1 MKYIELPEK
10 LNIFMNL
17 ILDNKILVLMI
28 MALLLLTFLVINK
41 NISKIKYLIYITF
54 TFIIGLV
61 ITIITNSESLLATFD
76 NIINKVFLNIYFPS
90 VEVYL
95 LILLFSIILTINS
108 IVSKKIKNSYKVINI
123 IMFFTLFFLLISF
136 LLTIANKGIDIFDIN
151 SLYTDESCI
160 VLLQLSTQVFVL
172 WLIITL
178 IIYVVNAIID
188 RIDEQN
194 EQLPIVP
201 FNQDILSVNDNVVE
215 SSVEELKE
223 IIIEQD
229 EEIVELD
236 DLYIENAP
244 LEEDLVIENPIFA
257 EKPKDIVKFNLDEY
271 KVFSRILKDAII
283 LNSYKDKITKKDL
296 LDINALTGIYSKE
309 EFELYTKMLNMY
321 IN

>member
-17 ILDNKILVLMI
+17 ILANKILVLMV
-28 MALLLLTFLVINK
+28 MALLLLTFLAINK

-61 ITIITNSESLLATFD
+61 ITVITNSESLLATFD

-136 LLTIANKGIDIFDIN
+136 LLTIANKGVDIFDVN
-151 SLYTDESCI
+151 SVYADESCI

-172 WLIITL
+172 WLIIIL

-188 RIDEQN
+188 RIDEQK
-194 EQLPIVP
+194 EQLAIVP
-201 FNQDILSVNDNVVE
+201 FNNDILSVNDNIVE
-215 SSVEELKE
+215 SFVEELKE

-236 DLYIENAP
+236 DLYTENAP

-257 EKPKDIVKFNLDEY
+257 EKPKDIVKFNLDDY

-309 EFELYTKMLNMY
+309 EFELYTKMLNTY

>member
-61 ITIITNSESLLATFD
+61 ITIITNSDSLLATFD

-178 IIYVVNAIID
+178 IIYVINAIID
-188 RIDEQN
+188 RIDEQK

-201 FNQDILSVNDNVVE
+201 FNQDILSINDDVVE
-215 SSVEELKE
+215 SSVEELKD
-223 IIIEQD
+223 IIIQQD
-229 EEIVELD
+229 EEIIELD
-236 DLYIENAP
+236 DLYIDNAP

-257 EKPKDIVKFNLDEY
+257 EKTKDIVKFNLDDY

>member
-17 ILDNKILVLMI
+17 ILANKILVLMI

-61 ITIITNSESLLATFD
+61 ITVITNSESLLATFD

-136 LLTIANKGIDIFDIN
+136 LLTIANKGVDIFDVN
-151 SLYTDESCI
+151 SVYTDESCI

-172 WLIITL
+172 WLIIIL

-188 RIDEQN
+188 RIDEQK
-194 EQLPIVP
+194 EQLAIVP
-201 FNQDILSVNDNVVE
+201 FNKDILSVNDNVVE
-215 SSVEELKE
+215 SFVEELKE

-236 DLYIENAP
+236 DLYTENAP

-257 EKPKDIVKFNLDEY
+257 EKPKDIVKFNLDDY

-309 EFELYTKMLNMY
+309 EFELYTKMLNTY

>member
-17 ILDNKILVLMI
+17 ILANKILVLMI

-61 ITIITNSESLLATFD
+61 ITVITNSESLLATFD

-136 LLTIANKGIDIFDIN
+136 LLTIANKGVDIFDVN
-151 SLYTDESCI
+151 SVYTDESCI

-172 WLIITL
+172 WLIIIL

-188 RIDEQN
+188 RIDEQK
-194 EQLPIVP
+194 EQLAIVP
-201 FNQDILSVNDNVVE
+201 FNNDILSVNDNVVE
-215 SSVEELKE
+215 SFVEELKE

-236 DLYIENAP
+236 DLYTENAS

-257 EKPKDIVKFNLDEY
+257 EKPKDIVKFNLDDY

-309 EFELYTKMLNMY
+309 EFELYTKMLNTY

>member
-151 SLYTDESCI
+151 SLYTDENCI

-188 RIDEQN
+188 RIDEQK

-257 EKPKDIVKFNLDEY
+257 EKPKDIVKFNLDDY